1 MTFKKLILDRECVD
15 KFLNER
21 RQNGQLKKE
30 TPSGK
35 QINYEFHIEG
45 KTCLLAIY
53 RNDNGTTTLNPN
65 VGQAQD
71 LSEKIAI
78 QIREKCKLSDQQQA
92 SCTFKKLDAEG
103 LSLVLDFIKE
113 EIPESSIGLQ
123 ADNAKDIQYA
133 INGRVG
139 DKVSLTYYKTTGTA
153 LLQGKPLPIFHSVK
167 LFFYEIVSEENIIEV
182 ENEVFGTAL
191 NASDCRTAL
200 RKYLP
205 TSYGFLDEK
214 IKKIITPCLTI
225 DQINGAFEDYSC
237 FCFPALRGLEGYIK
251 QLLKKSYPEY
261 NGTNVIGKLFTDIS
275 PYSLADHVTNAVNCQ
290 KTIEAIEKSYNFY
303 HSRRHP
309 YFHIDKVIEATPI
322 IATKEAAQALNVEV
336 FDLIEAT
343 YSRIP

>member
-15 KFLNER
+15 KFLDER
-21 RQNGQLKKE
+21 RQSGQLKKE

-53 RNDNGTTTLNPN
+53 RNDNGTTTLNPK
-65 VGQAQD
+65 VGQEQD
-71 LSEKIAI
+71 LSENIAI
-78 QIREKCKLSDQQQA
+78 EIREKCKLSDQQQS
-92 SCTFKKLDAEG
+92 SCTFRKLATAD
-103 LSLVLDFIKE
+103 LDLVLDFIRE

-123 ADNAKDIQYA
+123 ADNAKDVQYA
-133 INGRVG
+133 INGRAG

-200 RKYLP
+200 RKCLP
-205 TSYGFLDEK
+205 KAYGFLDEK

-225 DQINGAFEDYSC
+225 NQINGAFEDYSC
-237 FCFPALRGLEGYIK
+237 FCFPALRGLEGYIR
-251 QLLKKSYPEY
+251 QLLNKSCPKY
-261 NGTNVIGKLFTDIS
+261 NSTNILGKLFTDIS
-275 PYSLADHVTNAVNCQ
+275 PYSLADHVTKTMNCP
-290 KTIEAIEKSYNFY
+290 KTIKAIEKSYNFY

-309 YFHIDKVIEATPI
+309 YFHIDKVIGTTAI
-322 IATKEAAQALNVEV
+322 IETKEAAQALNVEV
-336 FDLIEAT
+336 LDLIEAT
-343 YSRIP
+343 FSQIP